1 MKNDTSFS
9 SSLFLHT
16 DSFDTNK
23 NNNIETNLEQNNNLS
38 KDTKINNIS
47 INDSIKNNG
56 NSSPNLQYPFFNS
69 NKNQESK
76 DQSELNNFDIAFF
89 LPKDLKE
96 NIEADEEEFQNEN
109 EHNFNDDEFNSKQ
122 INNFNADSFNQ
133 FNYFNNEYSNLTT
146 DKFNFK
152 NFNNFQISGNECFNN
167 VNDNKNQE
175 NINYGIN
182 LNSFDS
188 FYKNINLNQNIS
200 SKNFSNNNMN
210 DFFVKQENEQK
221 INMPYNINIGNSGIP
236 ETNQNV
242 IWGNKFPNNQF
253 LLNNNSS
260 YLSPVNQMNFN
271 PQLNDFSYFEIQNK
285 FNSTIDQ
292 TQNEYKKRK
301 KKIIDDYTIEM
312 FGRRGWICE
321 LCNNFNYETRK
332 KCNRCH
338 INKKPKK
345 INSYLLSE
353 KNKNIN
359 HKNDWHCT
367 FCGNFNYSFRVVCNR
382 CSKKKNGI
390 NSSSSS

>member
-16 DSFDTNK
+16 DSVDTNK
-23 NNNIETNLEQNNNLS
+23 NNNIEANIEQNNNLS

-47 INDSIKNNG
+47 INDSIKNNEI
-56 NSSPNLQYPFFNS
+56 SSPNLEYPFFNS

-76 DQSELNNFDIAFF
+76 DQSEFNNFDIAFF

-96 NIEADEEEFQNEN
+96 NIDADEEEFINVNEQNLN
-109 EHNFNDDEFNSKQ
+109 EDEINSKQ
-122 INNFNADSFNQ
+122 INNFNVDSFNQ
-133 FNYFNNEYSNLTT
+133 FNNFQNEYSNLPN
-146 DKFNFK
+146 DKI
-152 NFNNFQISGNECFNN
+152 NFNNFQMNGNEFFYNIS
-167 VNDNKNQE
+167 DNKNQA

-182 LNSFDS
+182 LNSLDEL
-188 FYKNINLNQNIS
+188 YKNINLNQNFFP
-200 SKNFSNNNMN
+200 KNLSNNNMK
-210 DFFVKQENEQK
+210 DFFAKQENEQK

-236 ETNQNV
+236 ETNQNT
-242 IWGNKFPNNQF
+242 IWGNQFPNNQF
-253 LLNNNSS
+253 LLNNNNS
-260 YLSPVNQMNFN
+260 YLSPVNQMIFN
-271 PQLNDFSYFEIQNK
+271 PQLNDFSYFDIQNK
-285 FNSTIDQ
+285 FNFSTDP

-367 FCGNFNYSFRVVCNR
+367 FCGNFNYSFRIVCNR
-382 CSKKKNGI
+382 CQKKKI
-390 NSSSSS
+390 E

>member
-1 MKNDTSFS
+1 MKNNTSFS

-47 INDSIKNNG
+47 TNDSIKNNG

-152 NFNNFQISGNECFNN
+152 NFNNFQISGNEFFNN
-167 VNDNKNQE
+167 INDNKNQE

-285 FNSTIDQ
+285 FNSTIDP

-382 CSKKKNGI
+382 CSKKKME
-390 NSSSSS
+390 

>member
-382 CSKKKNGI
+382 CSKKKME
-390 NSSSSS
+390 

>member
-47 INDSIKNNG
+47 TNDSIKNNG

-152 NFNNFQISGNECFNN
+152 NFNNFQISGNEFFNN

-285 FNSTIDQ
+285 FNSTIDP

-382 CSKKKNGI
+382 CSKKKME
-390 NSSSSS
+390 

>member
-167 VNDNKNQE
+167 INDNKNQE

-221 INMPYNINIGNSGIP
+221 INMPYNMQEWIIIKSIS
-236 ETNQNV
+236 
-242 IWGNKFPNNQF
+242 I
-253 LLNNNSS
+253 S
-260 YLSPVNQMNFN
+260 YS
-271 PQLNDFSYFEIQNK
+271 
-285 FNSTIDQ
+285 
-292 TQNEYKKRK
+292 
-301 KKIIDDYTIEM
+301 
-312 FGRRGWICE
+312 
-321 LCNNFNYETRK
+321 
-332 KCNRCH
+332 
-338 INKKPKK
+338 
-345 INSYLLSE
+345 
-353 KNKNIN
+353 
-359 HKNDWHCT
+359 
-367 FCGNFNYSFRVVCNR
+367 
-382 CSKKKNGI
+382 
-390 NSSSSS
+390 

>member
-47 INDSIKNNG
+47 TNDSIKNNG

-152 NFNNFQISGNECFNN
+152 NFNNFQISGNEFFNN
-167 VNDNKNQE
+167 INDNKNQE

-285 FNSTIDQ
+285 FNSTIDP

-382 CSKKKNGI
+382 CSKKKME
-390 NSSSSS
+390 

>member
-285 FNSTIDQ
+285 FNSTIDP

-382 CSKKKNGI
+382 CSKKNGI

>member
-236 ETNQNV
+236 KTNQNV

-359 HKNDWHCT
+359 HKNDWHYT

-382 CSKKKNGI
+382 CSKKKME
-390 NSSSSS
+390 

>member
-285 FNSTIDQ
+285 FNSTIDP

-382 CSKKKNGI
+382 CSKKKME
-390 NSSSSS
+390 

>member
-16 DSFDTNK
+16 DSVDTNK
-23 NNNIETNLEQNNNLS
+23 NNNIEANLEQNNNLS

-47 INDSIKNNG
+47 INDSIKNNEI
-56 NSSPNLQYPFFNS
+56 SSPNLEYPFFNS
-69 NKNQESK
+69 NKNQDSK
-76 DQSELNNFDIAFF
+76 EQSELNNFDIAFF

-96 NIEADEEEFQNEN
+96 NIDADEEEFINANEQNL
-109 EHNFNDDEFNSKQ
+109 NDDEINSKQ
-122 INNFNADSFNQ
+122 TNNFNVESFNQ
-133 FNYFNNEYSNLTT
+133 FNNFQNEYSNLPN
-146 DKFNFK
+146 DKI
-152 NFNNFQISGNECFNN
+152 NFNNFQMNGNEFFNN
-167 VNDNKNQE
+167 ISDNKNQA

-182 LNSFDS
+182 LNSLDEL
-188 FYKNINLNQNIS
+188 YKNINLNQNFFP
-200 SKNFSNNNMN
+200 KNLSNNNMN
-210 DFFVKQENEQK
+210 DFFAKQENEQK

-236 ETNQNV
+236 ETNQNT
-242 IWGNKFPNNQF
+242 IWGNQFPNKQF
-253 LLNNNSS
+253 LLNNNNS
-260 YLSPVNQMNFN
+260 YLSPVNQMIFN
-271 PQLNDFSYFEIQNK
+271 PQLNDFSYFDIQNK
-285 FNSTIDQ
+285 FNFSTDP

-382 CSKKKNGI
+382 CQKKKI
-390 NSSSSS
+390 E

>member
-1 MKNDTSFS
+1 MKNNTSFS

-152 NFNNFQISGNECFNN
+152 NFNNFQISGNEFFNN

-285 FNSTIDQ
+285 FNSTIDP

-382 CSKKKNGI
+382 CSKKKME
-390 NSSSSS
+390 

>member
-152 NFNNFQISGNECFNN
+152 NFNNFQISGNEFFNN

-285 FNSTIDQ
+285 FNSTIDP

-382 CSKKKNGI
+382 CSKKKME
-390 NSSSSS
+390 